1 MEDSGVYKFKGGLYV
16 WCGKI
21 EILIRKYDGSSAWY
35 PILVEAGV

>member
-1 MEDSGVYKFKGGLYV
+1 MADSGMYKFKGDLYV